1 MLGWILPAPK
11 GFAAR
16 ARFLLLEI
24 ATICPNEFSAIFFL
38 SLTYNVLVNT
48 PSSMPPR
55 KTQLPAVPVQ
65 EPGTPS
71 KTGTPIRR
79 PSGGESELTWC
90 CLCRRV
96 SSGQVLPS
104 RIQYCLRPVMG
115 LHLHCSDVART
126 WSVFHSVFV
135 CSCCSSTP
143 AIGLGPCRVL
153 PPPFLEGS

>member
-1 MLGWILPAPK
+1 MCLALNSSIAQFDDDGATGLPGDEDFARRHPLPSHNGFVRGMLGWILPAPPK

-24 ATICPNEFSAIFFL
+24 ATICLNEFSAIFFL

-48 PSSMPPR
+48 PYSMPPR

-79 PSGGESELTWC
+79 PSGGQ
-90 CLCRRV
+90 
-96 SSGQVLPS
+96 SSRTDMVLP
-104 RIQYCLRPVMG
+104 L
-115 LHLHCSDVART
+115 
-126 WSVFHSVFV
+126 
-135 CSCCSSTP
+135 
-143 AIGLGPCRVL
+143 
-153 PPPFLEGS
+153 